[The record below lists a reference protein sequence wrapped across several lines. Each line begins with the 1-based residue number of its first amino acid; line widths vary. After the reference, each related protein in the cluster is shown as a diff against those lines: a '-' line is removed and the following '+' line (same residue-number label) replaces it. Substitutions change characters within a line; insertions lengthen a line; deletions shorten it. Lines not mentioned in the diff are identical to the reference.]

1 MREHLEREQH
11 EQFRDAVFAARGEL
25 IPGLDE
31 LNLIVSKKFPYDV
44 EYLDEKKVDAAK
56 NTWVQLVKS
65 GSLSQYEKDCGWSV
79 DRAMAHLQ
87 KENLLL
93 RRLSAEDWLWA
104 VHVERK
110 RSGDKPIVWNECK
123 LMVTRNR
130 LHCSLFNT
138 GAQITQEIPADA
150 VKRLGQERV
159 DKTLATIAEI
169 EGMLERGEWDG

>member
-1 MREHLEREQH
+1 MRERVAEEQH

-25 IPGLDE
+25 IPALDE

-56 NTWVQLVKS
+56 NTWVHLVKS
-65 GSLSQYEKDCGWSV
+65 NALSQYEKDCGWSV
-79 DRAMAHLQ
+79 ERALAHLQ
-87 KENLLL
+87 KDDLLL
-93 RRLSAEDWLWA
+93 RRLSAEDWLWGEY
-104 VHVERK
+104 VERK
-110 RSGDKPIVWNECK
+110 RSGKQPIVWNECK

-150 VKRLGQERV
+150 VKRLGKERV

-169 EGMLERGEWDG
+169 EGMLERREWDG